1 MEGWGWKH
9 KVSKNCS
16 PSRKRCQW
24 NFFVPFFVSFVWRW
38 DRVLLIERFYLTSRR
53 RHWCCK
59 LILRDLNFIRMQ
71 IYSFVLIIC
80 NMAVSHVS
88 GHRGGLWLVTRSEC
102 SGFVWLILH
111 VRTYQTPRLRDTKK
125 TKDPRDYSAVT
136 KPQYELTKT
145 KKTHHRFL
153 HRGEPNWINFPA
165 FVLFSFFAAENRLLE
180 KFVRI
185 LKLPYGGFTALSLQ
199 TLLLR
204 RKNVTVSLVEC
215 PG

>member
-16 PSRKRCQW
+16 PIRKRCHW

-59 LILRDLNFIRMQ
+59 LILRDLNFSRMQ

-80 NMAVSHVS
+80 NRAVSHVS

-102 SGFVWLILH
+102 SSFVWLILH
-111 VRTYQTPRLRDTKK
+111 VRTCQTPRLRDTRKR
-125 TKDPRDYSAVT
+125 KDPRDYVAVT
-136 KPQYELTKT
+136 KSQHELTKQRKHIIASYT
-145 KKTHHRFL
+145 E
-153 HRGEPNWINFPA
+153 GNPNELIF
-165 FVLFSFFAAENRLLE
+165 
-180 KFVRI
+180 
-185 LKLPYGGFTALSLQ
+185 
-199 TLLLR
+199 LLLFFSHFLPQR
-204 RKNVTVSLVEC
+204 TDCWKSLWGSWSCHMVVSLRSHC
-215 PG
+215 KLYCSDGRTWLSA